1 MNQTTMSRCE
11 WAHGSALLIHYH
23 DAEWGVPVHD
33 DRLLFEALTLEGA
46 QAGLSWATILNKREG
61 YRQAFDD
68 FDIQTVALY
77 SAEKVESLLQNPAII
92 RNKLKVNAT
101 VINAQRILAVQSEY
115 GSFDAFIWS
124 FVDGKPIN
132 NQWQQHSDIPATSVI
147 SDWMSKT
154 LKKHGFQFIGSTT
167 CYAFMQAVGM
177 VNDHTKNCFRHDR
190 QQAL

>member
-11 WAHGSALLIHYH
+11 WAHGSALLIQYH

-101 VINAQRILAVQSEY
+101 VINAQRILAVQVEY

-154 LKKHGFQFIGSTT
+154 LKNHGFQFIGSTT

>member
-11 WAHGSALLIHYH
+11 WAHGSALLIQYH

-154 LKKHGFQFIGSTT
+154 LKNHGFQFIGSTT

>member
-101 VINAQRILAVQSEY
+101 VINAQRILTVQSEY

-132 NQWQQHSDIPATSVI
+132 NQWQQHSDIPTTSVI

-177 VNDHTKNCFRHDR
+177 VNDHTKNCFRHER